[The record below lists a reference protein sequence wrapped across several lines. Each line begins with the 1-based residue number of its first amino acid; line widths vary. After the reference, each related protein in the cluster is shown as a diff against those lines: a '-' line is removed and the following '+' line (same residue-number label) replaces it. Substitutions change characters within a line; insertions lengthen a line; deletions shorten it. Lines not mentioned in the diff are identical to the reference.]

1 MATKDFALEE
11 AKRGEKSRDVGQLS
25 QWYLMRRRFM
35 QSKLSVFGGI
45 VLIIM
50 YAIAILSPFL
60 SPNQYDQNDSDYG
73 WSAPTL
79 PKFVDGQLGLC
90 GVTQTLNQATFAWEY
105 AEDCSTVYPI
115 RFFIHSY
122 KYDLLGIQS
131 DVHLFGVETPVVTDP
146 TAPKPPKLYLF
157 GADSLGRDV
166 FSRVLEGSRVS
177 MSIGLVGVAISVL
190 IGSVLGTAS
199 GYFGGAVDNLLQ
211 RFVELIQ
218 SMPTLPLWAALAAAL
233 PSTTS
238 VVQRYFLITIVISLV
253 SWTGLSRQVRA
264 KVLSY
269 RTLDYT
275 NASRLAGASDIRII
289 LSHMMPN
296 ALSHII
302 VVATLAVPATIIA
315 ETSLSFLGLGML
327 PPAVSWGV
335 LLRDAQ
341 QLDAVLLHL
350 WLLIPGLAVI
360 LAVTCFQF
368 LGDGMRDAAD
378 PYS

>member
-1 MATKDFALEE
+1 MAAREVILED
-11 AKRGEKSRDVGQLS
+11 AKRIGKGKDVGQLS

-35 QSKLSVFGGI
+35 QSRLSVVGGL
-45 VLIIM
+45 VLIVM
-50 YAIAILSPFL
+50 YVVAVLAPFL
-60 SPNQYDQNDSDYG
+60 APNQYEEIDSNYN
-73 WSAPTL
+73 WSAPTS
-79 PKFVDGQLGLC
+79 PNIVNGQLGIC
-90 GVTQTLNQATFAWEY
+90 GVTQTLNQNSFAWEY
-105 AEDCSTVYPI
+105 AEDCSTFYPLL
-115 RFFIHSY
+115 FFVHGY
-122 KYDLLGIQS
+122 KYDFFGIPA
-131 DVHLFGVETPVVTDP
+131 DLHLFGVDP
-146 TAPKPPKLYLF
+146 PAKIYLF

-166 FSRVLEGSRVS
+166 FARTLQGSRVS
-177 MSIGLVGVAISVL
+177 LTIGLIGVAISIV

-199 GYFGGAVDNLLQ
+199 GYYGGAVDNVMQRITELL
-211 RFVELIQ
+211 Q

-238 VVQRYFLITIVISLV
+238 VVQRFFLITIVISLV

-275 NASRLAGASDIRII
+275 LAARLAGASDANIIRT
-289 LSHMMPN
+289 HMIPN
-296 ALSHII
+296 SVSHII
-302 VVATLAVPATIIA
+302 VVAALAVPATIIA

-341 QLDAVLLHL
+341 QVDSVIQHM
-350 WLLIPGLAVI
+350 WLLIPGVMVI

-368 LGDGMRDAAD
+368 LGDGLRDAAD